1 VTRCL
6 SFHATYRCRD
16 SGACC
21 TAGWPIPVEADRVH
35 GLMAAASRIGIRHTT
50 EGVAAEALVVPTGAP
65 PETPALLATTH
76 TGACVFY
83 DATTGH
89 HCGVHRAAGHA
100 ALPLACRQFP
110 RVVVVDPRGASLTLS
125 HFCPTAAALLDSR
138 DPVRIVDDAPAFPSD
153 GEYVGLDARASLP
166 PLLRPNLLM
175 DWDAVSV
182 WEGRS
187 VALITTDAA
196 STADTFARLGA
207 IVDDVR
213 NWRPG
218 EGALTTRIEAA
229 FATDRRRDSHTPPAA
244 ELIAD
249 VLDAVPSDLRMS
261 DAAPSESRPAEHIA
275 RRFLA
280 AHAFASWPL
289 HMGSG
294 LRTWL
299 RSLEAADALL
309 NSGYGVRGADRLL
322 RHLADPAALARRW
335 ARAERES

>member
-21 TAGWPIPVEADRVH
+21 TAGWPIPVEADRID
-35 GLMAAASRIGIRHTT
+35 GLTA
-50 EGVAAEALVVPTGAP
+50 VALRSGMRRATRGDDATDALVMPTDAP
-65 PETPALLATTH
+65 AETPALLTTRA
-76 TGACVFY
+76 GACVFY
-83 DATTGH
+83 DPATGH
-89 HCGVHRAAGHA
+89 HCRVHRAAGHA

-110 RVVVVDPRGASLTLS
+110 RVVVVDPRGASITLS

-138 DPVRIVDDAPAFPSD
+138 DPIRIVDNVPAFPSD

-175 DWDAVSV
+175 DWDAVSL
-182 WEGRS
+182 WERLS

-196 STADTFARLGA
+196 STVDTLARLRA
-207 IVDDVR
+207 VVDDVR

-218 EGALTTRIEAA
+218 EGALTTRIETA
-229 FATDRRRDSHTPPAA
+229 FATGQCRDSHTPPAA

-249 VLDAVPSDLRMS
+249 ILDAVSSDLRMS
-261 DAAPSESRPAEHIA
+261 STAPHEPRPPEHIA

-280 AHAFASWPL
+280 AHAFASWTL
-289 HMGSG
+289 HMGRG